1 MNNWM
6 TRHLPS
12 MCVCVCT
19 YIYTYNITEIKRRGS
34 FCLKGS
40 ERKKSFLE
48 EVTFGMGLEK

>member
-1 MNNWM
+1 M